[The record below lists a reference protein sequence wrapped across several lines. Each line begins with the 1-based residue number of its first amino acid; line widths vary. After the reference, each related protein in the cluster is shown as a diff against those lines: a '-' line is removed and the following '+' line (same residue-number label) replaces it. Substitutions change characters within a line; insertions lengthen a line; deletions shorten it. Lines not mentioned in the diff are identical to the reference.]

1 MAAEASTTRAH
12 ITRTV
17 VIAAALTAALS
28 ILLLAFAL
36 PGVHSTP
43 SDIRVGV
50 VGSPT
55 ATAAIERPVDTA
67 QSGAF
72 DFSRPASEAD
82 ARTAIE
88 RRDLDGALIV
98 GGNGIRTLV
107 TTAGSPSVAT
117 LVETLGNQVAQR
129 SGSTSTV
136 VDVRGFGG
144 GDPKGV
150 GLAAGALPLALGGWI
165 GALVIMMTVRRPR
178 ALVITTV
185 VFAGV
190 GGLALTAI
198 LRFVL
203 GTFDGRFWPTAAAAM
218 LGIAATAFG
227 VIGLRTLLGAAGLG
241 IAGVALIVLGNPLSG
256 LTSSPE
262 LLPAPWGAIG
272 QYLPPGATGTLLRN
286 TVFFDGHATTHPIVV
301 LSAWLLIG
309 LAFYAIA
316 TVRGR
321 GDNDRVEEIL
331 DEEWDIE
338 PESDRAGVR

>member
-1 MAAEASTTRAH
+1 MATTATSVRAH
-12 ITRTV
+12 ARRTF
-17 VIAAALTAALS
+17 VIAAALSAALS
-28 ILLLAFAL
+28 VLLLAFAL
-36 PGVHSTP
+36 PGVHAKP
-43 SDIRVGV
+43 DDIRIGV
-50 VGSPT
+50 VAS
-55 ATAAIERPVDTA
+55 AASAPGIERSIDTA
-67 QSGAF
+67 QPGVF
-72 DFSRPASEAD
+72 DFSRPDSEAD
-82 ARTAIE
+82 ARSAIE
-88 RRDLDGALIV
+88 HRDLDGALIM
-98 GGNGIRTLV
+98 GANGVRTLV

-117 LVETLGNQVAQR
+117 IVETLGDQVAQQN
-129 SGSTSTV
+129 GITGTV
-136 VDVRGFGG
+136 VDVRGFGS

-178 ALVITTV
+178 PLVITTV

-241 IAGVALIVLGNPLSG
+241 IAGLALIVLGNPLSG

-286 TVFFDGHATTHPIVV
+286 TEFFDGNATAHPIAV
-301 LSAWLLIG
+301 LSVWLLIG

-316 TVRGR
+316 TLRGR
-321 GDNDRVEEIL
+321 GSGDAVEEIL
-331 DEEWDIE
+331 DEEWDV
-338 PESDRAGVR
+338 ESRATRTAVR